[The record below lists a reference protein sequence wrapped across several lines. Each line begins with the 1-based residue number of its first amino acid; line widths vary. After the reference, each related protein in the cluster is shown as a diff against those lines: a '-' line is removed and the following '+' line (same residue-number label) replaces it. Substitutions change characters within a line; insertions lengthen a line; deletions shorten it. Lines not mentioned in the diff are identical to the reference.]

1 MTYNLY
7 QIKRKLNLFK
17 LKATLFVV
25 VNGRGTQ
32 ILQIEVNYNFLK
44 IDYDQFY
51 SHRRQQQKING
62 KPCKLHGKWK
72 TKSNFNTTKGLNF

>member
-1 MTYNLY
+1 M
-7 QIKRKLNLFK
+7 
-17 LKATLFVV
+17 KATLFVV

-51 SHRRQQQKING
+51 SHWRQQQFFWMENY
-62 KPCKLHGKWK
+62 
-72 TKSNFNTTKGLNF
+72 LNFLVNSIGPQMLRNGRQNQILKQKRASIFEFFK